1 MCKIMHIL
9 FKSDFWTFIKDRAK
23 NRDLFSFMCEKWLR
37 ENWSYNSKISIKL
50 LLSCV
55 VRILVMYNYSSYD
68 EEVCCAGY
76 FLVDGYC
83 KGILRLYWR
92 IEFGVIAD

>member
-1 MCKIMHIL
+1 MHSL
-9 FKSDFWTFIKDRAK
+9 FKSDFNFWKLIKEIARD
-23 NRDLFSFMCEKWLR
+23 RDLLSFVGEKRLY
-37 ENWSYNSKISIKL
+37 ENLSYDSNILIKL
-50 LLSCV
+50 RLSGIVC
-55 VRILVMYNYSSYD
+55 ILFMYNYSNYD